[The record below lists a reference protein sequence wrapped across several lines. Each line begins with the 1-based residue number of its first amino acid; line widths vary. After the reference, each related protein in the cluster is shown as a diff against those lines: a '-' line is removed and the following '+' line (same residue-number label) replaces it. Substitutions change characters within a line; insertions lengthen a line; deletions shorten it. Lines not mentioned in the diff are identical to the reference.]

1 MLKNKIIRYNIL
13 KNKTLKETRGV
24 GFEDVILSI
33 ENGGLLDDI
42 RHYNKE
48 KYAHQNIF
56 IILIHI
62 KDYIY
67 LVPYVENEAEIFLK
81 TIIPSRRM
89 NKKYNGDQH
98 GKS

>member
-42 RHYNKE
+42 RH
-48 KYAHQNIF
+48 
-56 IILIHI
+56 
-62 KDYIY
+62 
-67 LVPYVENEAEIFLK
+67 
-81 TIIPSRRM
+81 
-89 NKKYNGDQH
+89 
-98 GKS
+98 